1 MEGSG
6 QFLLLDDALR
16 VKGRCTKR
24 LCEHPGAGEQ
34 WVCIGSMCPKKS
46 IENLKNFF
54 SVFDYVFQRLSV
66 TNLPK
71 SIAKVKFFYFAA
83 LRN

>member
-34 WVCIGSMCPKKS
+34 WVCIGSMGPKKINS
-46 IENLKNFF
+46 CIE
-54 SVFDYVFQRLSV
+54 S
-66 TNLPK
+66 THHK
-71 SIAKVKFFYFAA
+71 S
-83 LRN
+83 LDLM

>member
-1 MEGSG
+1 MEKGSG

-34 WVCIGSMCPKKS
+34 WVCIGSMGPKKS
-46 IENLKNFF
+46 FENLKEFF
-54 SVFDYVFQRLSV
+54 FCICFMFSNGSQ
-66 TNLPK
+66 
-71 SIAKVKFFYFAA
+71 
-83 LRN
+83 